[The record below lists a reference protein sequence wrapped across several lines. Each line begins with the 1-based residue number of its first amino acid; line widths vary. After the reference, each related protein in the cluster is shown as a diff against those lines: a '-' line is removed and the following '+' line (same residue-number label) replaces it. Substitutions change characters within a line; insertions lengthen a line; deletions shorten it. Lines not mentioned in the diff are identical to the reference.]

1 MDHEGRPYISS
12 TTGIKCRGDP
22 RGRPASLLL
31 LAKIVRTPLSTLEP
45 GYPAP
50 GPTWLSLHLSRPSM
64 PRRSPMLSRSGSGRG
79 PDRQCAS
86 ADHPCRVHRRVGDRE
101 DRGSR
106 GLCRVPTLDQAL
118 YTLGE
123 TVSSPLLPLASC

>member
-1 MDHEGRPYISS
+1 MCYASSVGESFLDDNAFSRSILFFLHLGNPLFPSLSISWNQ
-12 TTGIKCRGDP
+12 CP

-86 ADHPCRVHRRVGDRE
+86 ADHPC
-101 DRGSR
+101 
-106 GLCRVPTLDQAL
+106 
-118 YTLGE
+118 
-123 TVSSPLLPLASC
+123 